1 MKKLK
6 DNRANKLL
14 MKEIEKV
21 NKATDVLA
29 DYLDDKAERGE
40 EYTELDKAMAEGFW
54 ALMDKH
60 HELFKKLL
68 EEEE

>member
-14 MKEIEKV
+14 IKEIEKV

-29 DYLDDKAERGE
+29 NYLDDKAERGE

-54 ALMDKH
+54 ALMDKYR
-60 HELFKKLL
+60 ELLAKL
-68 EEEE
+68 EEE